1 MPLASH
7 RELLDM
13 CDMLSSPRSWCQ
25 VLACALLALLASS
38 ASAAH
43 YLDAP
48 IPDLG
53 RILPPPPAN
62 DSAQTRRELD
72 ELLQLQHDRTAKD
85 VEYARANIPIGI
97 EQFAGALGDAA
108 EVKKALPLSV
118 KALFDATRSD
128 EKKLLDAAKKHFDRP
143 RPIAL
148 DTKIQPVLEP
158 IVNMAYPS
166 GHATWVFM
174 SAVLLADMV
183 PERRPEIWTRAE
195 DFARQRMVGGVH
207 YRSDIDCGRLA
218 GTVIAAFL
226 LANPHYQADSA
237 RAAAELRA
245 ALKLPPR
252 TEGPAKAAELA
263 EPPSRPRASPGQAPS
278 TLEDAGTSVLIAP
291 LAR

>member
-1 MPLASH
+1 
-7 RELLDM
+7 
-13 CDMLSSPRSWCQ
+13 
-25 VLACALLALLASS
+25 LALLASS

-62 DSAQTRRELD
+62 DSSQTRRELD

-85 VEYARANIPIGI
+85 VEYARANVPIGI
-97 EQFAGALGDAA
+97 EQFAAALGDET

-118 KALFDATRSD
+118 KTLFDATRSD
-128 EKKLLDAAKKHFDRP
+128 EKILLDAAKKHFDRP

-148 DTKIQPVLEP
+148 DAKIQPVLEP
-158 IVNMAYPS
+158 IVNTAYPS

-183 PERRPEIWTRAE
+183 PERRAEIWARAE

-207 YRSDIDCGRLA
+207 YRSDIDGGRLA
-218 GTVIAAFL
+218 GPVIAAFL
-226 LANPHYQADSA
+226 LVNTRYQADSA
-237 RAAAELRA
+237 KAAAQLRA
-245 ALKLPPR
+245 ALKLPPYS
-252 TEGPAKAAELA
+252 EAPAKAADLV
-263 EPPSRPRASPGQAPS
+263 EPASPPRASPGQAPS